1 MVARSIETKT
11 VSERELIIT
20 RVFDAPREL
29 VFKAWTE
36 PERVLQWLGPKNF
49 TSLEFEMDKRP
60 GGKWH
65 GRMRGPDGTE
75 HSNSGTVRGFVEP
88 EEIAF
93 SFAWSDNPN
102 DENEIT
108 ITLAKVDGKTEMT
121 FRQGPFSTTE
131 MRNDHNGGWSESFDK
146 LAEYLGGIA

>member
-1 MVARSIETKT
+1 MVARSSETKT
-11 VSERELIIT
+11 ASDRELVIT

-36 PERVLQWLGPKNF
+36 PERVLQWLGPKDF
-49 TSLEFEMDKRP
+49 TSLEFDMDNRP
-60 GGKWH
+60 GGKWR

-75 HSNSGTVRGFVEP
+75 YSNSGTVRGFVEP
-88 EEIAF
+88 EQIAF

-108 ITLAKVDGKTEMT
+108 ITFAEVDGKTEMT
-121 FRQGPFSTTE
+121 FRQGPFPTTE
-131 MRNDHNGGWSESFDK
+131 SRDGHSGGWNQSFDK
-146 LAEYLGGIA
+146 LAAYLGGMA